1 MKIRRIW
8 LKDVGPFKELDIEI
22 PAGIRP
28 DRADVVVITGPN
40 GSGKTTLLYALATAL
55 NDTDQLG
62 RRWGANGQVVLE
74 TADQTEL
81 QEGTSI
87 CGTGK
92 GSEKWI
98 GQFRPDIGP
107 TQDFEQLPWFREDS
121 DTQLQAESL
130 RVSIFSAGGLT
141 WWKRGPM
148 GDRWPKANSLFA
160 YDAFRRLDST
170 AQLVIGEQVHD
181 EPETGGRFG
190 KSVVTGSFETWIANT
205 RTKIA
210 LAREDG
216 DDIAVRRYERTLG
229 TVEQTISELT
239 GEVFSLRVSREPLEV
254 LGGFNGLSAPLSM
267 LPDGLRS
274 SLAWLGDV
282 LRRLDQMER
291 PEGSD
296 PLQLPIVVLLDEI
309 DAHLHPEWQRKI
321 LYVAERL
328 LPNAQLIVSTH
339 SPFVVQSA
347 TDACIIKLGA
357 HGESVEVVGPQS
369 GSTFD
374 AVLEDILGVRGD
386 SFSVEIEAQLDT
398 FKQQRNEVLQGELAY
413 EVLEARAKELAALSE
428 SLDLSL
434 QRHLVDVKARIGA
447 A

>member
-55 NDTDQLG
+55 NNTDQLG

-130 RVSIFSAGGLT
+130 RVSISSAGGLT

-229 TVEQTISELT
+229 TVE
-239 GEVFSLRVSREPLEV
+239 
-254 LGGFNGLSAPLSM
+254 
-267 LPDGLRS
+267 
-274 SLAWLGDV
+274 
-282 LRRLDQMER
+282 
-291 PEGSD
+291 
-296 PLQLPIVVLLDEI
+296 
-309 DAHLHPEWQRKI
+309 
-321 LYVAERL
+321 
-328 LPNAQLIVSTH
+328 
-339 SPFVVQSA
+339 
-347 TDACIIKLGA
+347 
-357 HGESVEVVGPQS
+357 
-369 GSTFD
+369 
-374 AVLEDILGVRGD
+374 
-386 SFSVEIEAQLDT
+386 
-398 FKQQRNEVLQGELAY
+398 
-413 EVLEARAKELAALSE
+413 
-428 SLDLSL
+428 
-434 QRHLVDVKARIGA
+434 
-447 A
+447 